1 MGQPVGEDRPLESI
15 APTTRVCTVCAKTLP
30 VEDFYVKIPAT
41 GRRMAQC
48 SVCYNARKLA
58 AYNERTGRVG
68 NEDRRWQKK
77 PVQTEKVC
85 AMCGLLKPADAFD
98 ERSDHRGRLR
108 SECRMCRSEDRAR
121 YKAEN
126 HDRVL
131 IQDAA
136 YRDANAVD
144 LAERLRQWKLDH
156 PESYSAI
163 HRRAKHKRRMLI
175 EQDGG
180 HWTNEEWL
188 ALKHAYDYRC
198 ADCGKHEPDEV
209 SLTVDHVIPLSKGGS
224 NSVGNLAPRCRSC
237 NSKKNNK
244 II

>member
-85 AMCGLLKPADAFD
+85 PVCNVLKPATGFSG
-98 ERSDHRGRLR
+98 RSDHPGRLR
-108 SECRMCRSEDRAR
+108 SQCIEC
-121 YKAEN
+121 KNAEA
-126 HDRVL
+126 L
-131 IQDAA
+131 A
-136 YRDANAVD
+136 YRAANR
-144 LAERLRQWKLDH
+144 AEIRVRGASYRATNIDDVAQRLRQWKLDH